1 MDLGKLSLLLSIFTR
16 LFKSINQHL
25 KLNFLMI
32 RQILTPALKLWL
44 YSQVEQ
50 ADDLKVNITGSDRQ
64 ILRGY
69 IPRVS
74 LNTSCAVYQSLHLG
88 EVRLTGDNIRVNLP
102 QVLKGKALQLL
113 EPITVSAHISLTEAQ
128 LQASLDSP
136 LLSVALKDF
145 LAMLLKSSLDE
156 PEVSN
161 IISLKTNWDNVTI
174 GTNELALSGNLVH
187 GSQGVTP
194 IKINAGLKLSNGN
207 QLNLT
212 PLQIVGIPE
221 VTEEELDGF
230 NLDLG
235 SDVEINSLS
244 LTSGKLL
251 IEGKIMVRP

>member
-1 MDLGKLSLLLSIFTR
+1 
-16 LFKSINQHL
+16 
-25 KLNFLMI
+25 MI
-32 RQILTPALKLWL
+32 RQIITPALKLWL

-50 ADDLKVNITGSDRQ
+50 ADDLKVKITGSDRQ

-74 LNTSCAVYQSLHLG
+74 LSTSYAVYQSLHLG

-102 QVLKGKALQLL
+102 QVLKGKPLQLL
-113 EPITVSAHISLTEAQ
+113 EPITVSAHILLTEAQ
-128 LQASLDSP
+128 LQASLSSP

-145 LAMLLKSSLDE
+145 LAMLLKSNLDE
-156 PEVSN
+156 PKDSTVSDLTT
-161 IISLKTNWDNVTI
+161 SWDSVTI
-174 GTNELALSGNLVH
+174 GTDELTLSGSLMHKN
-187 GSQGVTP
+187 QCVTP
-194 IKINAGLKLSNGN
+194 VITRVGLKLSNGN
-207 QLNLT
+207 QLSLT
-212 PLQIVGIPE
+212 PLHVVGIPE
-221 VTEEELDGF
+221 VTEKELDVF